1 MPIAEL
7 TPFLTNGPAIGI
19 LAWFVYQVLQ
29 GNIVTKKIH
38 DQQIEEANKRAETWK
53 QVAETYKNSLEKKD
67 EVVPAQIASANTVQK
82 LAEAFRSLT
91 DPEEKKP

>member
-19 LAWFVYQVLQ
+19 LAWFVYKVLKGEIIPKQ
-29 GNIVTKKIH
+29 LH
-38 DQQIEEANKRAETWK
+38 DQRMEEANQRAETWK

-82 LAEAFRSLT
+82 LAEAFRSLA

>member
-7 TPFLTNGPAIGI
+7 TPLLTNGPAVG
-19 LAWFVYQVLQ
+19 LLLWFGFQVFR
-29 GNIVTKKIH
+29 GNIIPRSVH
-38 DQQIEEANKRAETWK
+38 DKALEEANQRAETWK

>member
-1 MPIAEL
+1 MSMAEL

-19 LAWFVYQVLQ
+19 LAWFVYQVFR
-29 GNIVTKKIH
+29 GNIVSGKVFDTALK
-38 DQQIEEANKRAETWK
+38 EANQRAETWK

-67 EVVPAQIASANTVQK
+67 EVVPAQIASAETVQK
-82 LAEAFRSLT
+82 LAEAFRSLA